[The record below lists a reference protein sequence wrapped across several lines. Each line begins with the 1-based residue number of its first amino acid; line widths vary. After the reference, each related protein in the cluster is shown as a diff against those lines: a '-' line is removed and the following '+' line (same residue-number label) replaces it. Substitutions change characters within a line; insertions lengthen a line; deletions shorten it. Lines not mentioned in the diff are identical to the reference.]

1 MSTSAIISRIQNE
14 SSLQVSEILRLAQE
28 ESEQIL
34 NAVQQKADQEHSRI
48 VGAGERASDQEIR
61 EMQSRIRIEARNRV
75 RIAREMLIARSFEE
89 ASRHLLDIRSHP
101 SYPEI
106 FSRLCEEG
114 RVILDADAIIVSID
128 PRDRLLADAI
138 ASAYSGQGIMMTFAE
153 LASATSGGMIVTRPD
168 GVYVDNTFEARLE
181 REKRDLLIEVAE
193 ILFQKD
199 FNK

>member
-1 MSTSAIISRIQNE
+1 MSTSAIINRIHNE
-14 SSLQVSEILRLAQE
+14 SSLEVSEILRLAQE
-28 ESEQIL
+28 ECEQIL
-34 NAVQQKADQEHSRI
+34 NAGQQKAYQEYSRI
-48 VGAGERASDQEIR
+48 VRAGERASDQEIR

-89 ASRHLLDIRSHP
+89 AARHLQKIRSHP

-114 RVILDADAIIVSID
+114 RVILETRTIIVSVD

-138 ASAYSGQGIMMTFAE
+138 ASVYSSQGIMMTFAE
-153 LASATSGGMIVTRPD
+153 LNYATSGGMIVTRSD
-168 GVYVDNTFEARLE
+168 GAYVDNTLEARLE
-181 REKRDLLIEVAE
+181 REKRDLLIEIAG

-199 FNK
+199 FNE